1 MHAVVKLAAF
11 GLLLPAAVVPVA
23 AQQDYFSNWP
33 AGDSPQEVGK
43 RVAEHFVASPHQG
56 NKTIEYSEVGTWYGA
71 LTFAQLTNDT
81 PLRDELIQ
89 RFQPLMPGGGEAD
102 RIPKRDHVDDSIFG
116 TVPLQIY
123 IETKDKKYLDFGLS
137 FADRQWANPLPDGL
151 SHETRYWIDDM
162 YMLTILQLQAY
173 RATGDKKYLDRD
185 AHEMVAYLDKLQQP
199 NGLFCHAPDVPFFW
213 GRGDGWV
220 AVGMS
225 EMLSSLPE
233 NHPQRARI
241 LKGYRMMM
249 AALLKYQAEDGM
261 WRQLIDKPESWEESS
276 SSGMFTFALISGVKN
291 GWLDAATYGPAARKA
306 WIALAGFV
314 DQNDNVTNVCEGTN
328 KDNSLDWYL
337 ERQRRTGDFHGQET
351 VLWSASALLR

>member
-1 MHAVVKLAAF
+1 MNALIKIAAL
-11 GLLLPAAVVPVA
+11 GLLLPAAIIPAA

-43 RVAEHFVASPHQG
+43 RVAEHFVTSPHQG
-56 NKTIEYSEVGTWYGA
+56 KGTIVYSEVGTWYGG
-71 LTFAQLTNDT
+71 LTFAHLTHDDT
-81 PLRDELIQ
+81 LRDELIQ
-89 RFQPLMPGGGEAD
+89 RFQSVMPGGSEAD

-123 IETKDKKYLDFGLS
+123 IENKDKKYLDYGLT
-137 FADRQWANPLPDGL
+137 FADRQWVDPQPDGL

-162 YMLTILQLQAY
+162 YMLTILQLEAY

-185 AHEMVAYLDKLQQP
+185 ANEMVAYLDKLQQP
-199 NGLFCHAPDVPFFW
+199 NGLFYHAPDVPFFW

-220 AVGMS
+220 AVGMA
-225 EMLSSLPE
+225 EMLSTLPAD
-233 NHPQRARI
+233 HPQRARI
-241 LKGYRMMM
+241 LKGYKLMM
-249 AALLKYQAEDGM
+249 AALLKYQGEDGM

-276 SSGMFTFALISGVKN
+276 STGMFTFAMITGVKN
-291 GWLDAATYGPAARKA
+291 GWLDAPTYGPVARKA

-314 DQNDNVTNVCEGTN
+314 DQNSNVTNVCEGTN
-328 KDNSLDWYL
+328 KENNIDWYL
-337 ERQRRTGDFHGQET
+337 QRHRNTGDFHGQET